1 MREGPGT
8 GSRQINPI
16 DDMLRIE
23 RFARHAWHLIA
34 GLGLLSLLLAAS
46 AHAEAPARG
55 AAPVPAVE
63 ARVLLL
69 LSYHPGFPTSP
80 KIIEG
85 VRHGLAGARVD
96 LQIEYM
102 HTRFDTSAPYLQR
115 YADWLA
121 FQLKKSPPA
130 VVITADDTAFQFALE
145 HPQLLNNAPIVFLGV
160 NDVEAARRA
169 DALPNVT
176 GVVENV
182 SIAKTLAMIKAAM
195 PQARRLHVIADGSPA
210 GRADLTTLVRE
221 RDAFPDLLIEP
232 YKLQSMR
239 WAELG
244 SRVAAIPPTE
254 PILLLAA
261 YKDMAEETKRF
272 DQTAAFLLEHAQAPI
287 FHLWE
292 HGLHEGFVGGWVM
305 SHRIHGEMAA
315 QMARQILAGTP
326 AGDIPV
332 IYDSP
337 NRPMANGAAI
347 ARWSLKPSA
356 FPENTEWIDQPP
368 TILGEYPRMVSGTAL
383 AFAVMAT
390 LLIALMRANHQRS
403 RLLKESSEQRALL
416 TSLIDASPDVIFFK
430 DVAGRF
436 QTVNAACARLLGKK
450 AQDIIGT
457 DDLQHF
463 PGPVAEEFRA
473 TDHEVTGYARTVRK
487 TELVLH
493 SDGSSE
499 IYDTLKAPVQQEDG
513 TVVGLVGIARRVTTE
528 HQTSDRLQ
536 LAAQVFEN
544 AAEGILITSPQG
556 VIEMVNPAFTR
567 ITGYAADE
575 VIGKHP
581 NLLHSGRHDKDFY
594 ERMWSS
600 VNAADIWQ
608 GEVWN
613 RRKSGEVYP
622 EWLNIS
628 PVRDESGQVVHYLGI
643 FSDISAV
650 KRTEAQLEHMAHH
663 DALTGLP
670 NRALLNDRIDTALR
684 RAQRADRMVAVV
696 FLDLDRFKD
705 INDSFGHA
713 IGDQVLKQVAVRLRE
728 TMRDEDTV
736 ARLGGDEF
744 VILIEDVEQPSQTDT
759 ATERV
764 LACLHPP
771 VTVDHQ
777 EFYVG
782 ASLGVSIFPRDGYT
796 ADALIRNADTA
807 MYQAKRLGRN
817 TVQRYSEQQTESA
830 RHRMRLENALRRA
843 VESQRFEVW
852 FQPQV
857 ELGSGALTGFEA
869 LCRWPDADRG
879 MIPPS
884 EFIPL
889 AESTGLIVPI
899 GEFMLRATAKV
910 VVDWRKRGLVP
921 PPVAVNVSGRQLRRL
936 DFLTTVCSVLEE
948 EGCRP
953 EWIELEVTES
963 DILKDAEPAIA
974 TLHGIREMGIA
985 IALDDFGTGFSSLS
999 YLKRLPI
1006 ETLKIDRSFI
1016 SGLPG
1021 DANDRAIVQAVL
1033 AMGRSLE
1040 MRVLAEGVETAAQV
1054 SALRLMGCTL
1064 AQGYRFGRPAL
1075 PETFTP
1081 VVQNGQIIL
1090 ST

>member
-1 MREGPGT
+1 
-8 GSRQINPI
+8 
-16 DDMLRIE
+16 MLLL
-23 RFARHAWHLIA
+23 LIA
-34 GLGLLSLLLAAS
+34 ATVST
-46 AHAEAPARG
+46 
-55 AAPVPAVE
+55 AAPESTQAPGRE
-63 ARVLLL
+63 PNVLLL

-85 VRHGLAGARVD
+85 VEQGFAGMPIS

-102 HTRFDTSAPYLQR
+102 HTRFDASPPYLAR
-115 YADWLA
+115 FADWLA
-121 FQLKKSPPA
+121 PQLRRQPPD
-130 VVITADDTAFQFALE
+130 VVIAADDTAFEFALGNPE
-145 HPQLLNNAPIVFLGV
+145 LLNNAPIVFLGV
-160 NDVEAARRA
+160 NNVDAARAA
-169 DALPNVT
+169 DRLPNVT
-176 GVVENV
+176 GVVEHV
-182 SIAKTLAMIKAAM
+182 SIAKTLAMIRTAM
-195 PQARRLHVIADGSPA
+195 PLARRLHVISDGSP
-210 GRADLTTLVRE
+210 GGKADLASLVRE
-221 RDAFPDLLIEP
+221 RESFPDLLIQP
-232 YKLQSMR
+232 YKLQTLR
-239 WAELG
+239 WGGLATQLE
-244 SRVAAIPPTE
+244 AIPPEE

-261 YKDMAEETKRF
+261 YKDMADETKRF
-272 DQTAAFLLEHAQAPI
+272 EQSAQFLLEHARSPI

-292 HGLHEGFVGGWVM
+292 HGLKEGFVGGWVM
-305 SHRIHGEMAA
+305 SHRVHGEMAA
-315 QMARQILAGTP
+315 QMARRILAGTP
-326 AGDIPV
+326 PGDIPV
-332 IYDSP
+332 VYESP
-337 NRPMANGAAI
+337 NRPMVNATAI
-347 ARWSLKPSA
+347 ARWHLSESA
-356 FPENTEWIDQPP
+356 FPPDTEWIEKPP
-368 TILGEYPRMVSGTAL
+368 SILGEFPRTVSGTAL
-383 AFAVMAT
+383 AFAVMTT
-390 LLIALMRANHQRS
+390 LLIALMRATHQRS
-403 RLLKESSEQRALL
+403 RLLKETMEQGALL
-416 TSLIDASPDVIFFK
+416 TSLIDASPDVIFSK
-430 DVAGRF
+430 DVEGRF
-436 QTVNAACARLLGKK
+436 QMVNTAGAKLLGKP
-450 AQDIIGT
+450 AASIIGT
-457 DDLQHF
+457 NDLEHF
-463 PGPVAEEFRA
+463 PRALAEEFRA
-473 TDHEVTGYARTVRK
+473 VDREVISTRQTIRK
-487 TELVLH
+487 TELVQH
-493 SDGSSE
+493 FDGSSE
-499 IYDTLKAPVQQEDG
+499 IFDTVKAPVQQADG
-513 TVVGLVGIARRVTTE
+513 HVLGLIGVARRVTAE
-528 HQTSDRLQ
+528 HQASDRLQ

-556 VIEMVNPAFTR
+556 LIEMVNPAFTR
-567 ITGYAADE
+567 ITGYTSDE
-575 VIGKHP
+575 VVGKRP
-581 NLLHSGRHDKDFY
+581 DLLHSGRHDNDFY
-594 ERMWSS
+594 ERMWST

-628 PVRDESGQVVHYLGI
+628 PVRDENGNVVHYLGI

-713 IGDQVLKQVAVRLRE
+713 IGDLVLKQVAERLRE
-728 TMRDEDTV
+728 TVRDEDTV

-744 VILIEDVEQPSQTDT
+744 VILIEDVEHGAQTDT
-759 ATERV
+759 ATERI

-782 ASLGVSIFPRDGYT
+782 ASLGVSMFPRDGYT

-807 MYQAKRLGRN
+807 MYQAKRQGRN

-830 RHRMRLENALRRA
+830 RHRMRLENGLRRA
-843 VESQRFEVW
+843 VENQQFEVW

-857 ELGSGALTGFEA
+857 ELGSGVLTGFEA

-884 EFIPL
+884 EFIPV
-889 AESTGLIVPI
+889 AEATGLIVPI
-899 GEFMLRATAKV
+899 GEFMLRATARV
-910 VVDWRKRGLVP
+910 IAGWRAQGLNP

-936 DFLTTVCSVLEE
+936 DFLTTVCTVLEE

-974 TLHGIREMGIA
+974 TLHGIREMGIGL
-985 IALDDFGTGFSSLS
+985 ALDDFGTGFSSLS

-1075 PETFTP
+1075 PHTF
-1081 VVQNGQIIL
+1081 VSEVQQGQISL
-1090 ST
+1090 TS

>member
-1 MREGPGT
+1 M
-8 GSRQINPI
+8 
-16 DDMLRIE
+16 
-23 RFARHAWHLIA
+23 
-34 GLGLLSLLLAAS
+34 LLLLFAATAS
-46 AHAEAPARG
+46 ADVPAQ
-55 AAPVPAVE
+55 APVPVRE
-63 ARVLLL
+63 ANVLLL

-85 VRHGLAGARVD
+85 VEQGLAGARVA

-102 HTRFDTSAPYLQR
+102 HTRFDASAPYLAR
-115 YADWLA
+115 YAEWLE
-121 FQLKKSPPA
+121 FQLRKQPPD
-130 VVITADDTAFQFALE
+130 VVIAADDTAFEFALD
-145 HPQLLNNAPIVFLGV
+145 HPQLLRNAPIVFLGV
-160 NDVEAARRA
+160 NNVDAARAA
-169 DALPNVT
+169 DRLPNVT
-176 GVVENV
+176 GVVEHV
-182 SIAKTLAMIKAAM
+182 SIAETLAMIKAAL
-195 PQARRLHVIADGSPA
+195 PHARRLHVISDGSPG
-210 GRADLTTLVRE
+210 GRADLTRLVRE
-221 RDAFPDLLIEP
+221 RDAFPDLLIQP
-232 YKLQSMR
+232 YKLQNLR
-239 WAELG
+239 WSEL
-244 SRVAAIPPTE
+244 ATQLEAIPPTE
-254 PILLLAA
+254 PILLLSA
-261 YKDMAEETKRF
+261 YKDMADETKRF
-272 DQTAAFLLEHAQAPI
+272 DQTASFLLEHARSPI

-292 HGLHEGFVGGWVM
+292 HGVREGFVGGWVM
-305 SHRIHGEMAA
+305 SHRVHGEMAA
-315 QMARQILAGTP
+315 QMARRILAGTP
-326 AGDIPV
+326 PNDIPV
-332 IYDSP
+332 VYQSP
-337 NRPMANGAAI
+337 NRPMVNATAVE
-347 ARWSLKPSA
+347 RWHLHASD
-356 FPENTEWIDQPP
+356 FPRNTEWIATPAS
-368 TILGEYPRMVSGTAL
+368 ILGEYPRMVSGTAL

-390 LLIALMRANHQRS
+390 LLVALMRATHQRT
-403 RLLKESSEQRALL
+403 RLLNETIEQRALL

-430 DVAGRF
+430 DVDGQF
-436 QTVNAACARLLGKK
+436 QMVNTACAQLLGKPV
-450 AQDIIGT
+450 ASVIGT
-457 DDLQHF
+457 NDLEHF
-463 PGPVAEEFRA
+463 PRALAEEFRA
-473 TDHEVTGYARTVRK
+473 VDREVTDTRHTIRK
-487 TELVLH
+487 TELVQH
-493 SDGSSE
+493 FDGSSE
-499 IYDTLKAPVQQEDG
+499 IFDTVKAPVQHADG
-513 TVVGLVGIARRVTTE
+513 RVLGLIGIARRVTAE
-528 HQTSDRLQ
+528 HQASDRLQ

-567 ITGYAADE
+567 ITGYQPDE
-575 VIGKHP
+575 VVGKRP
-581 NLLHSGRHDKDFY
+581 DLLHSGRHDKDFY

-600 VNAADIWQ
+600 VNAGDIWQ

-628 PVRDESGQVVHYLGI
+628 PVRDEHGDVVHYLGI

-663 DALTGLP
+663 DTLTGLP

-713 IGDQVLKQVAVRLRE
+713 IGDMVLKQVAQRLRE
-728 TMRDEDTV
+728 TVRDEDTV

-744 VILIEDVEQPSQTDT
+744 VILIEDVEQGAQTDT
-759 ATERV
+759 ATERI

-782 ASLGVSIFPRDGYT
+782 ASLGVSMFPRDGYT

-807 MYQAKRLGRN
+807 MYQAKRQGRN
-817 TVQRYSEQQTESA
+817 TVQRYSEQQTASA
-830 RHRMRLENALRRA
+830 RQRMRLENGLRRA
-843 VESQRFEVW
+843 VENQQFEVW

-869 LCRWPDADRG
+869 LCRWPDSDRG

-884 EFIPL
+884 EFIPV
-889 AESTGLIVPI
+889 AEATGLIVPI
-899 GEFMLRATAKV
+899 GEFMLRATARV
-910 VVDWRKRGLVP
+910 IAGWRAQGLTP

-936 DFLTTVCSVLEE
+936 DFLTTVCTVLEE

-974 TLHGIREMGIA
+974 TLHGIREMGIGL
-985 IALDDFGTGFSSLS
+985 ALDDFGTGFSSLS

-1075 PETFTP
+1075 PSTF
-1081 VVQNGQIIL
+1081 VAEVQRGQIIL
-1090 ST
+1090 TG

>member
-1 MREGPGT
+1 M
-8 GSRQINPI
+8 
-16 DDMLRIE
+16 
-23 RFARHAWHLIA
+23 
-34 GLGLLSLLLAAS
+34 LLLLVAATAS
-46 AHAEAPARG
+46 A
-55 AAPVPAVE
+55 AAPDRTPSTGRE
-63 ARVLLL
+63 PNVLLL
-69 LSYHPGFPTSP
+69 LSYDPGFPTSP

-85 VRHGLAGARVD
+85 VEQGFAGDRVA

-102 HTRFDTSAPYLQR
+102 HTRFDTSSSYLAR
-115 YADWLA
+115 FADWLEPRLRA
-121 FQLKKSPPA
+121 QPPD
-130 VVITADDTAFQFALE
+130 VVIAADDTAFEFALN
-145 HPQLLNNAPIVFLGV
+145 HPQLLNDAPIVFLGV
-160 NDVEAARRA
+160 NNVDAARAA
-169 DALPNVT
+169 DRLPNVT
-176 GVVENV
+176 GVVEHV
-182 SIAKTLAMIKAAM
+182 SIAKTLTMIKATM
-195 PQARRLHVIADGSPA
+195 PQARRLHVISDGSPG
-210 GRADLTTLVRE
+210 GRADLANLVRE
-221 RDAFPDLLIEP
+221 RDAFPDLLIQP
-232 YKLQSMR
+232 HKLQTMH
-239 WAELG
+239 WADLAAQLE
-244 SRVAAIPPTE
+244 AIPPNE
-254 PILLLAA
+254 PILVLAA
-261 YKDMAEETKRF
+261 YKDMADNTKRF
-272 DQTAAFLLEHAQAPI
+272 DQSARFLLEHARSPI

-292 HGLHEGFVGGWVM
+292 HGIQEGFVGGWVM
-305 SHRIHGEMAA
+305 SHRVHGEMAA
-315 QMARQILAGTP
+315 QIARKILAGTSP
-326 AGDIPV
+326 GDIPV
-332 IYDSP
+332 VYESP
-337 NRPMANGAAI
+337 NRPMVNATAI
-347 ARWSLKPSA
+347 ARWHLSESIEKPTS
-356 FPENTEWIDQPP
+356 
-368 TILGEYPRMVSGTAL
+368 ILGEYPRMVSGTAL
-383 AFAVMAT
+383 AFAVMTT
-390 LLIALMRANHQRS
+390 LLVALMRATHQRT
-403 RLLKESSEQRALL
+403 RLLNETMEQRALL
-416 TSLIDASPDVIFFK
+416 SSLIDASPDMIFFK
-430 DVAGRF
+430 DVEGRF
-436 QTVNAACARLLGKK
+436 QMVNTASAKLLGKP
-450 AQDIIGT
+450 AESIIGT
-457 DDLQHF
+457 TDLEHF
-463 PGPVAEEFRA
+463 PRALAEEFRA
-473 TDHEVTGYARTVRK
+473 VDREVTTTRETIRK
-487 TELVLH
+487 TELVQH
-493 SDGSSE
+493 FDGTSE
-499 IYDTLKAPVQQEDG
+499 IFDTVKAPVQHADG
-513 TVVGLVGIARRVTTE
+513 RVLGLIGITRRVTAE
-528 HQTSDRLQ
+528 HQASDRLQ

-556 VIEMVNPAFTR
+556 IIEMVNPAFTR
-567 ITGYAADE
+567 ITGYSPDE
-575 VIGKHP
+575 VVGKRP
-581 NLLHSGRHDKDFY
+581 DLLHSGRHDKDFY

-613 RRKSGEVYP
+613 RRKTGEVYP

-628 PVRDESGQVVHYLGI
+628 PVRDEHGHVVHYLGI

-713 IGDQVLKQVAVRLRE
+713 IGDLVLKQVAERLRE
-728 TMRDEDTV
+728 TVRDEDTV

-744 VILIEDVEQPSQTDT
+744 VILIEDVEHGTQTDT
-759 ATERV
+759 ATERI

-782 ASLGVSIFPRDGYT
+782 ASIGVSMFPRDGYT

-807 MYQAKRLGRN
+807 MYQAKRQGRN

-830 RHRMRLENALRRA
+830 RHRMRLENGLRRA
-843 VESQRFEVW
+843 VENQQFEVW

-884 EFIPL
+884 EFIPV
-889 AESTGLIVPI
+889 AEATGLIVPI
-899 GEFMLRATAKV
+899 GEFMLRATARV
-910 VVDWRKRGLVP
+910 VTGWRAQGLNP

-936 DFLTTVCSVLEE
+936 DFLTTVCTILEE
-948 EGCRP
+948 EVCRP
-953 EWIELEVTES
+953 EWLELEVTES

-974 TLHGIREMGIA
+974 TLHGIREMGIGL
-985 IALDDFGTGFSSLS
+985 ALDDFGTGFSSLS

-1064 AQGYRFGRPAL
+1064 AQGYRFGRPAQ
-1075 PETFTP
+1075 PDTFTHLLAAGRIVP
-1081 VVQNGQIIL
+1081 H
-1090 ST
+1090 T